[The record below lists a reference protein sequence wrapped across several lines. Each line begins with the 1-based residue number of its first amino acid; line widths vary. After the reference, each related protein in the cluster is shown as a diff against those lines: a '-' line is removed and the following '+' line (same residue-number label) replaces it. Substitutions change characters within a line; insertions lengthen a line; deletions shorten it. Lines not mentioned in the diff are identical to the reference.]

1 MNRNPPALVLHA
13 RLCLLARSRW
23 HALLAGTEGLHS
35 WFGPRV
41 VTTWLLALVLVASLS
56 WLSA

>member
-1 MNRNPPALVLHA
+1 MNRTSPALVLHA
-13 RLCLLARSRW
+13 RLCFLARSRW
-23 HALLAGTEGLHS
+23 HALLAGSEGLHS

-41 VTTWLLALVLVASLS
+41 VTTWLLALALMAGLS